1 VEVGVGVGV
10 SNRVNVRRGRAA
22 RELTL
27 KKWTA
32 PSAEPSSISRSPSPS
47 TSANA
52 GCLLHPDETPH
63 MIVHGSQFEDGRTSW
78 KGFAAP
84 GTWTK
89 PRFSPKHVASERC
102 AQNATARSLIISS
115 SSTSSH
121 VSHASPRFAL
131 RGVHAMHATSSRASS
146 PPARTIES
154 SPSRQHKTA
163 TRPQPTA
170 TRPPPKV
177 GHNFRD
183 GVAKMRAY
191 RHKMAMVF
199 RHQGWRKWRT
209 SALAFR

>member
-1 VEVGVGVGV
+1 MGVGV

-102 AQNATARSLIISS
+102 AQNAAARSLIISS

-121 VSHASPRFAL
+121 VSRASPRFAL

-146 PPARTIES
+146 PPARTM
-154 SPSRQHKTA
+154 SPAPADSNK
-163 TRPQPTA
+163 
-170 TRPPPKV
+170 RPPQS
-177 GHNFRD
+177 F
-183 GVAKMRAY
+183 
-191 RHKMAMVF
+191 
-199 RHQGWRKWRT
+199 
-209 SALAFR
+209 